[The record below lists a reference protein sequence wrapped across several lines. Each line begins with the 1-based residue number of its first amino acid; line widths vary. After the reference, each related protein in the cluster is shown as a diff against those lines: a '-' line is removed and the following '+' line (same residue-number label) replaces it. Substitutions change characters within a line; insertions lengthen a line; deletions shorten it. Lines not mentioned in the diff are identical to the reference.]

1 MERVYDH
8 PGIGRIVIKKRISSR
23 NIRLTVHPEKGIN
36 ISIPWLTRYSVA
48 ERFVEEKKEW
58 ILESLIRQKS
68 KAEKRKFLFGPGHPL
83 KIITGEIVF
92 EEKESGTSATNKK
105 ISIKRGPS
113 VKIIAY
119 PGNTPAESI
128 IDAVIAL
135 LRKEA
140 KDYLP
145 TRAEYLAKMHG
156 FHFNR
161 IFLKNNR
168 SNWGSCSRQNNINLN
183 VHLMRL
189 DSNLADF
196 VIIHELCHLKHKNH
210 GREFHNLVNKLC
222 NGQEKEFNRLLRKE
236 RPVLEH
242 ICHSN

>member
-1 MERVYDH
+1 MERIYDH

-58 ILESLIRQKS
+58 ILESMIRQKS

-92 EEKESGTSATNKK
+92 EEKESSASAGDKK
-105 ISIKRGPS
+105 ITIKRGPS
-113 VKIIAY
+113 GKIIAY
-119 PGNTPAESI
+119 PGNTAGELI

-145 TRAEYLAKMHG
+145 QRAEYLAGKHG

-196 VIIHELCHLKHKNH
+196 VILHELCHLKHKNH
-210 GREFHNLVNKLC
+210 GRDFHYLLNNLC
-222 NGQEKEFNRLLRKE
+222 GGQEKEFNRQLRKE
-236 RPVLEH
+236 RPVL
-242 ICHSN
+242 S